1 MGDEGASADAP
12 SLRWGREKCGR
23 FGRKRLVESGGC
35 GRKNCPVI
43 MVDSEEMSDSQSGAA
58 FRVPSPRP
66 ARFRPASSLLTV
78 SQFGFLLLMSL
89 AVATANAQQIPTTS
103 DSTQTTNNSDCSDP
117 ALAGSGQCSAQGQD
131 LGIQNLGGQQLTPQT
146 RTALPGAYGSQSAN
160 PNNNYSDTEQ
170 FLRGTARGQAQQQQL
185 QTILPPEHLTE
196 FQKFIA
202 STTGQV
208 LPIFGANLFRNVP
221 STFSPLGMTP
231 VPTDYV
237 IGPDD
242 ELRVRVWG
250 QVNFQANLRVDRSG
264 EIYLP
269 QVGPVHVAGIP
280 FSALDGQL
288 RSAIGRVYRNFDL
301 TADIGQIRAIQVY
314 VAGEARHPG
323 VYTVSSL
330 STMVDAIFASGG
342 PSIQGSMRDIELRR
356 GSQVVA
362 KFDLYDLLARGDK
375 SKDAKLLPGD
385 VIFIAPIGAEVA
397 ITGSVRNQAIYEL
410 SKGESLDGLIADA
423 GGVSAVASEARISIE
438 RIEDHHDRYAMEV
451 AYDAAGLKTALADG
465 DLVHVFS
472 IVPLYQKTVTL
483 RGNTAN
489 PGRFAWHA
497 GMHVSDLVPDKDSLI
512 TRNYWW
518 KRSQLGLPAPEF
530 EPLPNLTNLRQPME
544 ERTIPLNTRSQRT
557 TGRQGNGSQSS
568 TYGSQQN
575 GNGSQS
581 NGFGSQQS
589 DTGTQQ
595 SDTGSQQNGDG
606 AQQNGDGSQQNGF
619 GSQQNG
625 DGSQQN
631 GFGSQQNQMLSA
643 QQSASSSSLAAQQSE
658 LPGSVP
664 AAGERT
670 EVRQLAPEIDWDYA
684 VIERLDRETLKTVLI
699 PFDLGKLVLQHDGS
713 QDLELQA
720 GDVISIFSEADIR
733 VPIAHQTKLVTLSGE
748 FVHAGVY
755 TVQPGETFRHLVE
768 RAGGITP
775 NAYLYGSEYTRES
788 TRLTQQSRIDEY
800 VQSLSMEIQRANLS
814 IAASPVS
821 TPQDIASGAASQV
834 SERDLIASLRQIRA
848 TGRIVMNFTPD
859 SSDIT
864 SLPEITM
871 ENGDHFIVPP
881 KPAIVNVVGS
891 VYDQNSFLY
900 TQGRRSGEYLKLAGG
915 PNRDADWKHEFLIRA
930 DGEVVDHTGGGA
942 WGNKFNNLHMYP
954 GDTIVVPEKTFKA
967 GALRGLLDW
976 SQVVSQFGLGAAA
989 ITVLK

>member
-1 MGDEGASADAP
+1 
-12 SLRWGREKCGR
+12 
-23 FGRKRLVESGGC
+23 
-35 GRKNCPVI
+35 

-58 FRVPSPRP
+58 FRVFIPSP
-66 ARFRPASSLLTV
+66 ARFRPVSSLLTV
-78 SQFGFLLLMSL
+78 SQLGFLLLMSL
-89 AVATANAQQIPTTS
+89 AVATARGQQQIPTTS
-103 DSTQTTNNSDCSDP
+103 DSMQTSNTSDCSDP

-131 LGIQNLGGQQLTPQT
+131 LGTQNLGGQQLTPQT
-146 RTALPGAYGSQSAN
+146 RTALPGAFGSQSN
-160 PNNNYSDTEQ
+160 PNSNYSDTEQ
-170 FLRGTARGQAQQQQL
+170 FLRGTARGQAQQQL

-231 VPTDYV
+231 VPSDYV

-301 TADIGQIRAIQVY
+301 TVDIGQIRAIQVY

-410 SKGESLDGLIADA
+410 SKDESLDGLIADA
-423 GGVSAVASEARISIE
+423 GGVSAVASKARISIE
-438 RIEDHHDRYAMEV
+438 RVEDHHDRYAMEV

-497 GMHVSDLVPDKDSLI
+497 GMHISDLIPDKDSLI

-530 EPLPNLTNLRQPME
+530 EPLPNLANLRQPME

-557 TGRQGNGSQSS
+557 TGLQGNRLRQNE
-568 TYGSQQN
+568 YGL
-575 GNGSQS
+575 
-581 NGFGSQQS
+581 
-589 DTGTQQ
+589 
-595 SDTGSQQNGDG
+595 QQNGDG
-606 AQQNGDGSQQNGF
+606 SQSNPYGLQQNGDGSQQNG
-619 GSQQNG
+619 
-625 DGSQQN
+625 DGSQQSAPGAQLN
-631 GFGSQQNQMLSA
+631 GYGAAQNQMLSA
-643 QQSASSSSLAAQQSE
+643 QQRGGSSSLGAQQGE
-658 LPGSVP
+658 LSGSVP

-720 GDVISIFSEADIR
+720 GDVVSTFSEADIR

-748 FVHAGVY
+748 FIHAGVY

-768 RAGGITP
+768 RAGGFTP

-788 TRLTQQSRIDEY
+788 TRVTQQSRIDEY

-859 SSDIT
+859 SSGVT
-864 SLPEITM
+864 GLPEITM

-900 TQGRRSGEYLKLAGG
+900 TQGRKSGEYLRLAGG

-930 DGEVVDHTGGGA
+930 DGEVVDHTGGVA
-942 WGNKFNNLHMYP
+942 WGNKFNNLRMYP